1 MDTPKSLLKH
11 FKTILLIS
19 RSDHRRHRPLPGSPR
34 LCNESGLTGVERR
47 ANKPSSSC
55 DGNGSDTDGHCGAHA
70 ARKRK
75 ERTIS
80 ESDKHETKLCRQGS
94 VNNRY
99 DICCDV
105 FMQNSIVDR
114 SILPPSLPSFYS
126 MLKAGCGWNAWWQ
139 LASKNL
145 CKEPS
150 IYNVCNISFHPSQMG
165 PKCTI

>member
-1 MDTPKSLLKH
+1 MTSKHLHLWTSYVDTPKSLLKH

-99 DICCDV
+99 DISCESQLVTSLCRTEWLTGPSCLPHCQV
-105 FMQNSIVDR
+105 FT
-114 SILPPSLPSFYS
+114 P
-126 MLKAGCGWNAWWQ
+126 C
-139 LASKNL
+139 
-145 CKEPS
+145 
-150 IYNVCNISFHPSQMG
+150 
-165 PKCTI
+165 